1 MYVYL
6 IRAKHQVDKLIFFD
20 DQRHTSNDPSRALF
34 QDGCASVG
42 AGVSH
47 RMIANAT
54 TPISHRISACISI
67 GVSMAN
73 GIWLG
78 EEERDAGA
86 G

>member
-20 DQRHTSNDPSRALF
+20 DQRHTSNDPSRALS

-42 AGVSH
+42 AGIGH
-47 RMIANAT
+47 RMIANTT
-54 TPISHRISACISI
+54 TPISHGVSTIISI

-78 EEERDAGA
+78 EEESDTGA